1 MELDRQRLEQLAP
14 FAIAVVLCAVGWLML
29 VQPQVTASSRAGR
42 EIDGLQQRLTRARE
56 SVAGPAP
63 ETPTNDAVTRFE
75 RVTVAGD
82 ATAELL
88 EQLARRAAAVQ
99 VVNLLIET
107 GPRVAATPGG
117 GAGPQAAVS
126 AAALPDPR
134 LAMFGVPIA
143 YSPLTMSFDADYAH
157 LGDFLWQMRDL
168 ATTMEIRRLDV
179 SPSRATAA
187 DGVATLNG
195 KVHVSMT
202 LFAYARERPAGSG
215 RAMAGSAQ

>member
-1 MELDRQRLEQLAP
+1 MELDRQRLEQVAP
-14 FAIAVVLCAVGWLML
+14 FAIAVVLCALGWLML
-29 VQPQVTASSRAGR
+29 VQPRVTASSRAGR
-42 EIDGLQQRLTRARE
+42 EIEGIRQRLTRARE

-63 ETPTNDAVTRFE
+63 EMPVNDAVARFE

-88 EQLARRAAAVQ
+88 EQLARRAAAAQ
-99 VVNLLIET
+99 VLNLLIET
-107 GPRVAATPGG
+107 GQRVADTTGR
-117 GAGPQAAVS
+117 GAGPQATVS
-126 AAALPDPR
+126 AASVPDPR
-134 LAMFGVPIA
+134 LALFGVSVA

-187 DGVATLNG
+187 DGVATLKG

-202 LFAYARERPAGSG
+202 LFAYARERSAGAS
-215 RAMAGSAQ
+215 RAMAGSTQ